1 MENSKV
7 SRRKEIIKVKAEINK
22 KETMKT
28 IAKINTA
35 KSWFFEQIYK
45 LDKPLSGSSRKK
57 VIRIKSIK
65 LEIKMEKS
73 QYTTQNQYYFL
84 Q

>member
-28 IAKINTA
+28 IAKINKA
-35 KSWFFEQIYK
+35 KSWFFE
-45 LDKPLSGSSRKK
+45 
-57 VIRIKSIK
+57 
-65 LEIKMEKS
+65 
-73 QYTTQNQYYFL
+73 
-84 Q
+84 